1 MITLQMSRANTLVF
15 YRDDAAKTIS
25 SMDIIDAT
33 TGTAISSLVIVTN
46 DTTNASVSAITAG
59 DTTITATG
67 LSVGTD
73 YLITEAGLPSTR
85 IRVISS
91 VGTAVGVRFPVDYNY
106 TAAGKCKG
114 IKVTASYT
122 PAVTGTYRAVHL
134 QWLYTTTG
142 EIYTEEAC
150 LVKFMVQCPVSL
162 LDVQTRYPR
171 ILRLEPEWQYR
182 AGVGWQPQ
190 ITEAWERVR
199 EDLLSQ
205 SIILEKVRNSQVLR
219 QLCLAH
225 FGMILVDSGFDPL
238 GQSDVAESRR
248 TLYDSLQREWQRG
261 LAARLNVDADETGAP
276 QREAKRVSLSWER
289 GSDADWR
296 DKA

>member
-1 MITLQMSRANTLVF
+1 MITLQMGRANTLTF
-15 YRDDAAKTIS
+15 YRDDATKTVS

-33 TGTAISSLVIVTN
+33 TGAAISSLVTVTN
-46 DTTNASVSAITAG
+46 DTTNASVTAITAG

-85 IRVISS
+85 IKVTSS
-91 VGTAVGVRFPVDYNY
+91 VGTAVGVWFPIDYNY
-106 TAAGKCKG
+106 TAAAKVKG

-122 PAVTGTYRAVHL
+122 PAATGTYRAVHL
-134 QWLYTTTG
+134 QWLMTTTG
-142 EIYTEEAC
+142 ELYTQEAA
-150 LVKFMVQCPVSL
+150 LVKFLVQNPVSL

-171 ILRLEPEWQYR
+171 IMRLEPSEQYR

-190 ITEAWERVR
+190 IDEAWERVR

-219 QLCLAH
+219 QLCLCH

-238 GQSDVAESRR
+238 GMSDTAESRR
-248 TLYDSLQREWQRG
+248 QLYDSLQREWQRG
-261 LAARLNVDADETGAP
+261 LASRLNVDTDETGQP
-276 QREAKRVSLSWER
+276 QRETRRLALSWER

-296 DKA
+296 SKS